1 MTSFGQDP
9 DSSLEEFLASS
20 ERSQLDDVVDGLLRD
35 KDFLLTREIKHRIDE
50 LNRLFAQASSQ
61 NLRVEL
67 ETTVH
72 RPTENTRVTV
82 LDVTVLKEI

>member
-1 MTSFGQDP
+1 MKSPGQESG
-9 DSSLEEFLASS
+9 SSLEEYLASRD
-20 ERSQLDDVVDGLLRD
+20 RSQLDVVVDGLLRN
-35 KDFLLTREIKHRIDE
+35 KDFLLTREIKHRIEE
-50 LNRLFAQASSQ
+50 LNRLFAQATSQ

-72 RPTENTRVTV
+72 RPDEGTPVTK